1 VMSGGYSASNNV
13 SVNGGTLS
21 IGSTVNGVTGPLNI
35 PGTLSVADNASMA
48 LLPATG
54 TAVTHTIN
62 TLNLNTAG
70 KLDVGNSS
78 FYTTTS
84 ASTIQTYL
92 KAGFNGGAW
101 NGTGAAIVST
111 SANLS
116 PGTAA
121 RSLGYASS
129 TDTVAGSVVI
139 PSGQTLVKYTTP
151 GDADLSGTT
160 DFNDFLA
167 LQTNY
172 NKPGNWTQGDWDY
185 SGTVDF
191 NDFLILQTNYNHKL
205 NANGTVSGGAGVK
218 SALAKSSKLTASPS
232 VSPATVTY
240 ILSKNDDGHGNSAP
254 GKFAVYAIDS
264 SADGNQGM
272 VSYSVDVLG
281 FSQVTNFAPKGAY
294 DDGTPTHGTV
304 SEGFTLLRSANGAF
318 GSLTDPVKGSQ
329 DTVASS
335 GVKLIYGMG
344 QIAGNLNTA
353 APVGSTGATA
363 RCSRRTMPSS
373 WWRRARSRG
382 TAAAWCS
389 TATRASTRRTCS

>member
-1 VMSGGYSASNNV
+1 
-13 SVNGGTLS
+13 
-21 IGSTVNGVTGPLNI
+21 
-35 PGTLSVADNASMA
+35 MA

-84 ASTIQTYL
+84 TSTIQGYL

-353 APVGSTGATA
+353 APVGSTGGNGKVQPSYDAKLLVATGSFTGDGSGLVFNSDTSFDKA
-363 RCSRRTMPSS
+363 NVFLTNSTSD
-373 WWRRARSRG
+373 AE
-382 TAAAWCS
+382 TAAIVLVSGVPEPTTLSLVAL
-389 TATRASTRRTCS
+389 AAGGLLGRRKRRR